1 MRSFFVQS
9 FGCRATQAD
18 GALLEQELRRRGLE
32 AAAEGRSADLI
43 VVNTCT
49 VTAAADEDARH
60 WIRRLHRQNPEGRIL
75 VTGCYAQRAPRE
87 LAALPGVRW
96 VVGNSHKS
104 EISNIIRPDAAGAQ
118 QFALQPPASSLQP
131 ALAQIITGDILAQTE
146 LRAAAVYAA
155 GAERTRPNVK
165 VQDGCNNRCSFCIIP
180 AVRGRSRSL
189 PLEAVMEQ
197 AEQLRA
203 AGYRE
208 IVLSGIN
215 LGRWGR
221 DLRPRRTL
229 AGMLGA
235 LLEHTAIERIRISS
249 VEPLDW
255 TDELLELTAGSRRIA
270 RHVHA
275 PLESGSD
282 AVLRR
287 MRRRYRAAQ
296 YAERIQRA
304 AELLPNAAFG
314 ADVMAGFP
322 GESDAEFRETLAL
335 VERLPFTYLHVF
347 TYSRREGTPA
357 DAMPGQ
363 VNGRL
368 ARERNRLLRELAA
381 RKNLEFRRRQV
392 GQRLSV
398 ITLHD
403 GAALSDN
410 YLKVKLAAPA
420 EPNRIMDVLIT
431 GIDEDG
437 IIAVVEETEEQSKV
451 QSPKSKV

>member
-1 MRSFFVQS
+1 MRRFFVQS
-9 FGCRATQAD
+9 FGCRATQAE
-18 GALLEQELRRRGLE
+18 GALLEQELRRHGLE
-32 AAAEGRSADLI
+32 AAADGRSADLI

-104 EISNIIRPDAAGAQ
+104 EISNIIRPDAAGTQ
-118 QFALQPPASSLQP
+118 HFALQPPASSLQP

-165 VQDGCNNRCSFCIIP
+165 VQDGCNSRCSFCIIP

-189 PLEAVMEQ
+189 PLDAVMGQ
-197 AEQLRA
+197 AEQLHA

-229 AGMLGA
+229 ADMLGA

-255 TDELLELTAGSRRIA
+255 TDELLELAAGSRRIA

-322 GESDAEFRETLAL
+322 GESDSEFRETLAL

-363 VNGRL
+363 VNGRV

-392 GQRLSV
+392 GRRLSV
-398 ITLHD
+398 ITLKD

-420 EPNRIMDVLIT
+420 EPNRIMDVLVT
-431 GIDEDG
+431 GVCEDG
-437 IIAVVEETEEQSKV
+437 VTARSDEL
-451 QSPKSKV
+451 

>member
-1 MRSFFVQS
+1 VRRFFVQS
-9 FGCRATQAD
+9 FGCRATQAE
-18 GALLEQELRRRGLE
+18 GAILEQELRRRGLE
-32 AAAEGRSADLI
+32 AAADGRSADLI

-60 WIRRLHRQNPEGRIL
+60 WIRRLHRQNPEGHIL

-104 EISNIIRPDAAGAQ
+104 EISNIIGQ
-118 QFALQPPASSLQP
+118 TALQPAASSLQP
-131 ALAQIITGDILAQTE
+131 ALAQIITGDILAHTE
-146 LRAAAVYAA
+146 LRAAAAYAA

-165 VQDGCNNRCSFCIIP
+165 VQDGCNSRCSFCIIP

-189 PLEAVMEQ
+189 PLDAVMAQ
-197 AEQLRA
+197 AEQLHA

-221 DLRPRRTL
+221 DLRPRRAFT
-229 AGMLGA
+229 AMLGA
-235 LLEHTAIERIRISS
+235 LLERTAIERIRISS

-255 TDELLELTAGSRRIA
+255 TDELLELAAGSQRIA

-304 AELLPNAAFG
+304 ADLLPNAAFG

-322 GESDAEFRETLAL
+322 GETDQEFRETLAL

-363 VNGRL
+363 VNGGV
-368 ARERNRLLRELAA
+368 ARQRNRVLRELAA

-410 YLKVKLAAPA
+410 YLKVKLADPA
-420 EPNRIMDVLIT
+420 EPNQILDVLVT
-431 GIDEDG
+431 GVSDDG
-437 IIAVVEETEEQSKV
+437 LVAVACDSKV
-451 QSPKSKV
+451 QSPRSQM

>member
-1 MRSFFVQS
+1 VRRFFVQS
-9 FGCRATQAD
+9 FGCRATQAE
-18 GALLEQELRRRGLE
+18 GALLEQELRGHGLE
-32 AAAEGRSADLI
+32 AAADGRSADLI

-49 VTAAADEDARH
+49 VTAAADEDARR

-104 EISNIIRPDAAGAQ
+104 EISNIIGPDAAGTQ
-118 QFALQPPASSLQP
+118 HFTLQPPASSLQP

-165 VQDGCNNRCSFCIIP
+165 VQDGCNSRCSFCIIP

-189 PLEAVMEQ
+189 PLDAVMEQ
-197 AEQLRA
+197 AEQLHA

-229 AGMLGA
+229 ADLLGA
-235 LLEHTAIERIRISS
+235 LLENTAIERIRISS
-249 VEPLDW
+249 VEALDW
-255 TDELLELTAGSRRIA
+255 TDELLELAAGSRRIA

-322 GESDAEFRETLAL
+322 GESDSEFRETLAL

-363 VNGRL
+363 VNGRV

-392 GQRLSV
+392 GRRLSV
-398 ITLHD
+398 ITLKD

-420 EPNRIMDVLIT
+420 EPNRIMDVFVT
-431 GIDEDG
+431 GISDDG
-437 IIAVVEETEEQSKV
+437 LVAVACER
-451 QSPKSKV
+451 SPKRD

>member
-1 MRSFFVQS
+1 MRRFFVQS
-9 FGCRATQAD
+9 FGCRATQAE
-18 GALLEQELRRRGLE
+18 GALLEQELRQRGLE
-32 AAAEGRSADLI
+32 EAADGRSADLI
-43 VVNTCT
+43 VVNACT
-49 VTAAADEDARH
+49 VTAAADEDARR

-75 VTGCYAQRAPRE
+75 VTGCYAQRAPQE

-104 EISNIIRPDAAGAQ
+104 EIANIIGPT
-118 QFALQPPASSLQP
+118 ALQPPACNLQP
-131 ALAQIITGDILAQTE
+131 PLAQIITGDIFAHSE

-155 GAERTRPNVK
+155 GAGRTRPNVK
-165 VQDGCNNRCSFCIIP
+165 VQDGCNSRCSFCIIP

-189 PLEAVMEQ
+189 PLDAVMAQ
-197 AEQLRA
+197 GEQLHA

-221 DLRPRRTL
+221 DLRPRRTF
-229 AGMLGA
+229 AGMLRA
-235 LLEHTAIERIRISS
+235 LLEGTAIERIRISS

-255 TDELLELTAGSRRIA
+255 SDELLELAAGSRRIA

-314 ADVMAGFP
+314 ADVMVGFP
-322 GESDAEFRETLAL
+322 GETDQEFRETLAL

-347 TYSRREGTPA
+347 TYSRRQGTPA
-357 DAMPGQ
+357 DTMPGQ
-363 VNGRL
+363 VNGRV
-368 ARERNRLLRELAA
+368 ARRRNRVLRELAA
-381 RKNLEFRRRQV
+381 QKNLEFRRRQV
-392 GQRLSV
+392 GRRLSI

-420 EPNRIMDVLIT
+420 EPNRIIDVLVTDIT
-431 GIDEDG
+431 DDG
-437 IIAVVEETEEQSKV
+437 LVAVACGAQS
-451 QSPKSKV
+451 QA

>member
-1 MRSFFVQS
+1 VRRFFVQS
-9 FGCRATQAD
+9 FGCRATQAE
-18 GALLEQELRRRGLE
+18 GALLEQELRRHGLE
-32 AAAEGRSADLI
+32 AAADGRSADLI

-104 EISNIIRPDAAGAQ
+104 EISNIIRPDAAGTQ
-118 QFALQPPASSLQP
+118 HFALQPPASSLQP
-131 ALAQIITGDILAQTE
+131 AVAQIITGDILAQTE
-146 LRAAAVYAA
+146 LRVAAVYAA

-189 PLEAVMEQ
+189 PLDAVMGQ
-197 AEQLRA
+197 AEQLHA

-229 AGMLGA
+229 ADMLGA

-255 TDELLELTAGSRRIA
+255 TDELLELAAGSRRIA

-392 GQRLSV
+392 GRRLSV
-398 ITLHD
+398 ITLQD

-420 EPNRIMDVLIT
+420 EPNRIMDVLVT
-431 GIDEDG
+431 GIKDDG
-437 IIAVVEETEEQSKV
+437 LVAVACER
-451 QSPKSKV
+451 SPKGD

>member
-1 MRSFFVQS
+1 VRRFFVQS
-9 FGCRATQAD
+9 FGCRATQAE
-18 GALLEQELRRRGLE
+18 GALLEQELRRHGLE
-32 AAAEGRSADLI
+32 AAADGRSADLI

-104 EISNIIRPDAAGAQ
+104 EISNIIRPDAAGTQ
-118 QFALQPPASSLQP
+118 HFALQPPASSLQP
-131 ALAQIITGDILAQTE
+131 AVAQIITGDILAQTE
-146 LRAAAVYAA
+146 LRVAAVYAA

-189 PLEAVMEQ
+189 PLDAVMGQ
-197 AEQLRA
+197 AEQLHA

-229 AGMLGA
+229 ADMLGA

-255 TDELLELTAGSRRIA
+255 TDELLELAAGSRRIA

-392 GQRLSV
+392 GRRLSV
-398 ITLHD
+398 ITLQD

-420 EPNRIMDVLIT
+420 EPNRIMDVLVT
-431 GIDEDG
+431 GVCEDG
-437 IIAVVEETEEQSKV
+437 VTARSDEL
-451 QSPKSKV
+451 

>member
-1 MRSFFVQS
+1 MRRFFVQS
-9 FGCRATQAD
+9 FGCRATQAE
-18 GALLEQELRRRGLE
+18 GALLEQELLGRGLE
-32 AAAEGRSADLI
+32 AAADGRSADLI

-49 VTAAADEDARH
+49 VTAAADQDARH

-75 VTGCYAQRAPRE
+75 VTGCYAQRAPQE

-104 EISNIIRPDAAGAQ
+104 EISNIVRPDAAGTQ
-118 QFALQPPASSLQP
+118 HFARQPPASSLQP
-131 ALAQIITGDILAQTE
+131 ALAQIISGDILAHSE

-155 GAERTRPNVK
+155 GGERTRPNVK
-165 VQDGCNNRCSFCIIP
+165 VQDGCDSRCSFCIIP

-189 PLEAVMEQ
+189 PLDAVVGQTEH
-197 AEQLRA
+197 LHA

-221 DLRPRRTL
+221 DLRPRRTFTD
-229 AGMLGA
+229 MLGA
-235 LLEHTAIERIRISS
+235 LLERTAIERIRISS

-255 TDELLELTAGSRRIA
+255 TDELLELAAGSRRIA

-314 ADVMAGFP
+314 ADVIAGFP
-322 GESDAEFRETLAL
+322 GETDEEFRETLAL

-357 DAMPGQ
+357 DTMPGQ
-363 VNGRL
+363 VNGRV
-368 ARERNRLLRELAA
+368 ARQRSRVLRELAA
-381 RKNLEFRRRQV
+381 QKNLAFRRRQV

-420 EPNRIMDVLIT
+420 EPHQILDVLIT
-431 GIDEDG
+431 GIDEEG
-437 IIAVVEETEEQSKV
+437 IIAVVEETEERSEV

>member
-1 MRSFFVQS
+1 MRRFFVQS
-9 FGCRATQAD
+9 FGCRATQAE
-18 GALLEQELRRRGLE
+18 GALLEQELRRHGLE
-32 AAAEGRSADLI
+32 AAADGRSADLI

-104 EISNIIRPDAAGAQ
+104 EISNIIRPDAAGTQ
-118 QFALQPPASSLQP
+118 HFALQPPASSLQP
-131 ALAQIITGDILAQTE
+131 AVAQIITGDILAQTE
-146 LRAAAVYAA
+146 LRVAAVYAA

-189 PLEAVMEQ
+189 PLDAVMGQ
-197 AEQLRA
+197 AEQLHA

-229 AGMLGA
+229 ADMLGA

-255 TDELLELTAGSRRIA
+255 TDELLELAAGSRRIA

-392 GQRLSV
+392 GRRLSV
-398 ITLHD
+398 ITLQD

-420 EPNRIMDVLIT
+420 EPNRIMDVLVT
-431 GIDEDG
+431 GVCEDG
-437 IIAVVEETEEQSKV
+437 VTARSDEL
-451 QSPKSKV
+451 

>member
-1 MRSFFVQS
+1 MR
-9 FGCRATQAD
+9 GH
-18 GALLEQELRRRGLE
+18 GLE
-32 AAAEGRSADLI
+32 AAADGRSADLI

-104 EISNIIRPDAAGAQ
+104 EISSIIRPDAAGTQ
-118 QFALQPPASSLQP
+118 HFALQPPASSLQP

-165 VQDGCNNRCSFCIIP
+165 VQDGCNSRCSFCIIP

-189 PLEAVMEQ
+189 PLDAVVGQ
-197 AEQLRA
+197 AEQLHA

-215 LGRWGR
+215 LGRWGQ

-229 AGMLGA
+229 ADMLGA

-249 VEPLDW
+249 VEALDW
-255 TDELLELTAGSRRIA
+255 TDELLELAAGSRRIA

-287 MRRRYRAAQ
+287 MRRRYRVAQ

-363 VNGRL
+363 VNGRV

-392 GQRLSV
+392 GRRLSV
-398 ITLHD
+398 ITLKD

-420 EPNRIMDVLIT
+420 EPNRIMDVLVT
-431 GIDEDG
+431 GVKDDG
-437 IIAVVEETEEQSKV
+437 LVAVACER
-451 QSPKSKV
+451 SPKRD

>member
-1 MRSFFVQS
+1 MRRFFVQS
-9 FGCRATQAD
+9 FGCRATQAE
-18 GALLEQELRRRGLE
+18 GALLEQELRRHGLE
-32 AAAEGRSADLI
+32 AAADGRSADLI

-104 EISNIIRPDAAGAQ
+104 EISNIIGGGAGESAPGAPAAIPHS
-118 QFALQPPASSLQP
+118 ALRTPHSVLQP

-189 PLEAVMEQ
+189 PLEAVMGQ
-197 AEQLRA
+197 AEQLHA

-229 AGMLGA
+229 ADMLGA

-255 TDELLELTAGSRRIA
+255 TDELLELAAGSRRIA

-282 AVLRR
+282 AVLCR

-304 AELLPNAAFG
+304 AELLPDAAFG

-363 VNGRL
+363 VNGRV

-392 GQRLSV
+392 GRRLSV

-420 EPNRIMDVLIT
+420 EPNRIMDVLVT
-431 GIDEDG
+431 GVKDDG
-437 IIAVVEETEEQSKV
+437 LVAVSCEC
-451 QSPKSKV
+451 SPKRD

>member
-1 MRSFFVQS
+1 MRRFFVQS
-9 FGCRATQAD
+9 FGCRATQAE
-18 GALLEQELRRRGLE
+18 GALLEQELRRHGLE
-32 AAAEGRSADLI
+32 AAADGRSADLI

-104 EISNIIRPDAAGAQ
+104 EISNIIRPDAAGTQ
-118 QFALQPPASSLQP
+118 HFALQPPASSLQP
-131 ALAQIITGDILAQTE
+131 AVAQIITGDILAQTE
-146 LRAAAVYAA
+146 LRVAAVYAA

-189 PLEAVMEQ
+189 PLDAVMGQ
-197 AEQLRA
+197 AEQLHA

-229 AGMLGA
+229 ADMLGA

-255 TDELLELTAGSRRIA
+255 TDELLELAAGSRRIA

-392 GQRLSV
+392 GRRLSV
-398 ITLHD
+398 ITLQD

-420 EPNRIMDVLIT
+420 EPNRIMDVLVT
-431 GIDEDG
+431 GIKDDG
-437 IIAVVEETEEQSKV
+437 LVAVACER
-451 QSPKSKV
+451 SPKGD

>member
-1 MRSFFVQS
+1 VRRFFVQS
-9 FGCRATQAD
+9 FGCRATQAES
-18 GALLEQELRRRGLE
+18 ALLEQELRRHGLE
-32 AAAEGRSADLI
+32 AAADGRSADLI

-104 EISNIIRPDAAGAQ
+104 EISNIIRPDAAGTQ
-118 QFALQPPASSLQP
+118 HFALQPPASSLQP

-189 PLEAVMEQ
+189 PLDAVRGQ
-197 AEQLRA
+197 AEQLHA

-221 DLRPRRTL
+221 DLCPRRTL
-229 AGMLGA
+229 ADMLGA

-255 TDELLELTAGSRRIA
+255 TDELLELAAGSRRIA
-270 RHVHA
+270 PHVHA

-304 AELLPNAAFG
+304 AGLLPNAALG

-335 VERLPFTYLHVF
+335 VDRLPFTYLHVF

-392 GQRLSV
+392 GRRLSV
-398 ITLHD
+398 ITLKD

-420 EPNRIMDVLIT
+420 EPNRIMDVLVT
-431 GIDEDG
+431 GVKDDG
-437 IIAVVEETEEQSKV
+437 LVAVACER
-451 QSPKSKV
+451 SPKRD

>member
-1 MRSFFVQS
+1 MRRFFVQS
-9 FGCRATQAD
+9 FGCRATQAE
-18 GALLEQELRRRGLE
+18 GALLEQELRRHGLE
-32 AAAEGRSADLI
+32 AAADGRSADLI

-104 EISNIIRPDAAGAQ
+104 EISNIIRPDAAGTQ
-118 QFALQPPASSLQP
+118 HFALQPPASSLQP
-131 ALAQIITGDILAQTE
+131 AVAQIITGDILAQTE
-146 LRAAAVYAA
+146 LRVAAVYAA

-189 PLEAVMEQ
+189 PLDAVMGQ
-197 AEQLRA
+197 AEQLHA

-221 DLRPRRTL
+221 DLRPGRTL
-229 AGMLGA
+229 ADMLGA

-255 TDELLELTAGSRRIA
+255 TDELLELAAGSRRIA

-392 GQRLSV
+392 GRRLSV
-398 ITLHD
+398 ITLQD

-420 EPNRIMDVLIT
+420 EPNRIMDVLVT
-431 GIDEDG
+431 GVCEDG
-437 IIAVVEETEEQSKV
+437 VTARSDEL
-451 QSPKSKV
+451 

>member
-1 MRSFFVQS
+1 VRRFFVHS
-9 FGCRATQAD
+9 FGCRATQAE

-32 AAAEGRSADLI
+32 AAADGRSADLI

-49 VTAAADEDARH
+49 VTAAADQDARH
-60 WIRRLHRQNPEGRIL
+60 WIRRLHRQNPEGHIL

-104 EISNIIRPDAAGAQ
+104 EISNIIVQ
-118 QFALQPPASSLQP
+118 TALQPPAGSLQP
-131 ALAQIITGDILAQTE
+131 GLAQIITGDILAHTE

-165 VQDGCNNRCSFCIIP
+165 VQDGCDSRCSFCIIP

-189 PLEAVMEQ
+189 PLDAVMAQ
-197 AEQLRA
+197 AEQLHA

-221 DLRPRRTL
+221 DLRPRRAFTD
-229 AGMLGA
+229 MLGA
-235 LLEHTAIERIRISS
+235 LLERTAIERIRISS

-255 TDELLELTAGSRRIA
+255 SDELLELAAGSRRIA

-322 GESDAEFRETLAL
+322 GETDEEFSETLAL

-347 TYSRREGTPA
+347 TYSRRQGTPA

-363 VNGRL
+363 VNGGL
-368 ARERNRLLRELAA
+368 ARQRNRLLRELAA
-381 RKNLEFRRRQV
+381 AKNLEFRRRQV

-420 EPNRIMDVLIT
+420 EPNRILDVLIT